1 MAYEITIGDGALEAT
16 FVPEVGMVGNSLRHE
31 GEELLFQ
38 RDGLAAYQEHGSV
51 FALPLLHPFANRLSA
66 WEFELAGVRVKL
78 DPDSPIA
85 HRDAPTGT
93 AIHGLLAASPHW
105 KLVDADRNMLTAEL
119 DFAAVPEYMAAFPFA
134 HTVRYVASVADTTLS
149 VAFTVIASGQQA
161 VPVSF
166 GFHPYLTLPGS
177 DRREWQVEI
186 PVASQGILN
195 ERMIPTGKTEVIA
208 PGQLDGPLGD
218 RTFDSSYPTL
228 HAAGGGAG
236 AAPGAGDPSP
246 VFSVADSGRR
256 ISLAHVSGYPVSQV
270 YASENSDFI
279 CFEPMTAPID
289 ALISGDRLPW
299 VAPGDEFTAT
309 FTISVE

>member
-16 FVPEVGMVGNSLRHE
+16 FVPEVGMVGNSLRHH

-38 RDGLAAYQEHGSV
+38 RDGLAAYTEHGSV
-51 FALPLLHPFANRLSA
+51 FALPLLYPFANRLSA
-66 WEFELAGVRVKL
+66 WEFELGDVAVKL

-105 KLVDADRNMLTAEL
+105 KLIDADRNMLTAEL
-119 DFAAVPEYMAAFPFA
+119 DFAAVPEYMAAFPLA
-134 HTVRYVASVADTTLS
+134 HRVRYVASIADTTLT
-149 VAFTVIASGQQA
+149 VAFTVIASGDQA

-186 PVASQGILN
+186 PAASQGILD
-195 ERMIPTGKTEVIA
+195 ERMIPTGRTEALA

-218 RTFDSSYPTL
+218 RTFDTSYPTL
-228 HAAGGGAG
+228 SGAEADPTAAESVV
-236 AAPGAGDPSP
+236 PV
-246 VFSVADSGRR
+246 VFSVADSRRR
-256 ISLAHVSGYPVSQV
+256 IALAHVSGYPVSQV

-289 ALISGDRLPW
+289 ALISGNGLNW
-299 VAPGDEFTAT
+299 VEPGDEFTAT

>member
-31 GEELLFQ
+31 GQELLFM

-51 FALPLLHPFANRLSA
+51 FGIPLLHPFANRLSA
-66 WEFELAGVRVKL
+66 WEFELVGQHVKL

-85 HRDAPTGT
+85 HRDAATGT
-93 AIHGLLAASPHW
+93 AIHGLLGASPQW
-105 KLVDADRNMLTAEL
+105 KVVDADRNMLTAEL

-134 HTVRYVASVADTTLS
+134 HRVRYVATVAQTKLS
-149 VAFTVIASGQQA
+149 VAFTVIASGEQA

-177 DRREWQVEI
+177 DRREWQLEI
-186 PVASQGILN
+186 PVASQGIVDQ
-195 ERMIPTGKTEVIA
+195 RMIPTGKTEPVEA
-208 PGQLDGPLGD
+208 GELDGPLGD
-218 RTFDSSYPTL
+218 RTFDTSYPSLYGVVPT
-228 HAAGGGAG
+228 
-236 AAPGAGDPSP
+236 
-246 VFSVADSGRR
+246 FSLADGNRR
-256 ISLAHVSGYPVSQV
+256 ISLTHVSGYPVSQV
-270 YASENSDFI
+270 YAPENSDFI

-289 ALISGDRLPW
+289 ALISGDGLNW
-299 VAPGDEFTAT
+299 VEPGDEFTAT